1 MNLPFLRFGHSAD
14 FSASARQTLRVL
26 DIRFFKH
33 HATAQSA
40 VPVARLFHAVTQTL
54 RTAGVVK
61 HRASHDAIW
70 RKRHFLDHRR
80 SSTLSF
86 R

>member
-14 FSASARQTLRVL
+14 FSASAKQTLRVL

-40 VPVARLFHAVTQTL
+40 MSVARLFHVIPSTL
-54 RTAGVVK
+54 LADGVVR
-61 HRASHDAIW
+61 HRAPQDAIW
-70 RKRHFLDHRR
+70 RKRRFLDHRR
-80 SSTLSF
+80 RLAFSF